1 MAFVWPNMGKNWA
14 CANRPA
20 AQSPRE
26 TVVIRTGAATQLYVR
41 RRAKCSKRSNVPP
54 LPNARQTYMRG
65 YQLTMQLDFIVSYEA
80 FCGVEYGQMSPAEL
94 RSFVTPADDAV
105 RYFLMAALVLTA
117 GALVL
122 KLQVTDRTTVI
133 LAVLTPLSGQT
144 LPDELMDRA
153 ELFFIF
159 HSLFLKLWVNSS

>member
-1 MAFVWPNMGKNWA
+1 
-14 CANRPA
+14 
-20 AQSPRE
+20 
-26 TVVIRTGAATQLYVR
+26 
-41 RRAKCSKRSNVPP
+41 
-54 LPNARQTYMRG
+54 MRG